1 MKITII
7 EDDKILNKTLNN
19 FLSKNGYKVISLYD
33 AREIDK
39 SDLYL
44 VDIDL
49 PDINGLELIEIL
61 KNKKVIIITG
71 NSSLDNINKAYQK
84 GAIDFIKKPF
94 FPEEI
99 LYKIENI
106 FPKKFKIKNYEIDIN
121 ETPLNSKEIN
131 FLYLFLNKEIVSFEE
146 IYDAI
151 EKEGNSLYIF
161 VSRLKKKTSI
171 KFQNVK
177 EIGYK
182 ILI

>member
-19 FLSKNGYKVISLYD
+19 FLSKYGYKVVSLYD
-33 AREIDK
+33 ATNINE

-71 NSSLDNINKAYQK
+71 NSSLDNINKAYKK

-106 FPKKFKIKNYEIDIN
+106 FPKKFKIKNYEIDLD
-121 ETPLNSKEIN
+121 ETPLNSKERK
-131 FLYLFLNKEIVSFEE
+131 FLYLFLNKDIVSFEE

-161 VSRLKKKTSI
+161 VSRLKKKI
-171 KFQNVK
+171 NIEFKNLR
-177 EIGYK
+177 EIGYQ
-182 ILI
+182 IV

>member
-19 FLSKNGYKVISLYD
+19 FLSKNGYKVVSLYD
-33 AREIDK
+33 STKIDE

-49 PDINGLELIEIL
+49 PDINGLELLEIL

-71 NSSLDNINKAYQK
+71 NSSLDNINTAYKK

-94 FPEEI
+94 FLEEI

-106 FPKKFKIKNYEIDIN
+106 FPKKFKIKNYEIDISTLPLTKN
-121 ETPLNSKEIN
+121 EIK
-131 FLYLFLNKEIVSFEE
+131 FLYLFLNKDIISFEE
-146 IYDAI
+146 IEQTI
-151 EKEGNSLYIF
+151 QKSGNSLYIF
-161 VSRLKKKTSI
+161 ISRLKKKI
-171 KFQNVK
+171 NIEFKNLR
-177 EIGYK
+177 EIGYQ
-182 ILI
+182 IL